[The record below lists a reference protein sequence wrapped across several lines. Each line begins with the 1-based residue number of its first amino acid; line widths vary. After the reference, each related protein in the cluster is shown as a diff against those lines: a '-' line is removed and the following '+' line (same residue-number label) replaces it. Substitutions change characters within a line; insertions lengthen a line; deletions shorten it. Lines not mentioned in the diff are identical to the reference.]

1 MVMNKEQIRRKTSN
15 MILYNHK
22 IKFNDFK
29 YIDEKF
35 EPFTDMDYFNITLMF
50 IGIMVIILDCLY
62 SS

>member
-1 MVMNKEQIRRKTSN
+1 MNKEQIHRRASD
-15 MILYNHK
+15 MILYHHK

-50 IGIMVIILDCLY
+50 IGIIIIILDCLY
-62 SS
+62 SSK